1 MTLAER
7 MTRIDHARR
16 PWGEQMGSFRRTSFG
31 LKAAVRPEIEKVFAS
46 RLVDHIREQDFHL
59 DLGALQLRLP
69 RSFGLCHGVERAIQL
84 AHEARLRFPDA
95 RLFLTDEI
103 VHNPAVNRRLQAL
116 GYRYLGGRYADGTTI
131 ADLGPDDV
139 VVLPAFGVETMLLEQ
154 LRGRGVQMVDTTCG
168 EVMAVWKRVRE
179 YARDGCTTVIHG
191 APGHQETRATLSRAD
206 HEDPFLP
213 QPLDAHGA
221 WLVVRDIDDAKA
233 LARFVVG
240 RDDAEAL
247 RARFDGCLSPG
258 FDPAFHLE
266 RIGIANQTTML
277 ARETLKVQ
285 DILRLAYVARY
296 GEREAGARVRLAD
309 TVCSATQDRQDAL
322 RELLDEPLDL
332 LLVVGGY
339 NSANTTHLAEL
350 ARTKGIAAFHIEGV
364 EGLRDRRTLNGWDA
378 AARRELPTLGWWPAH
393 TPALVGVAAG
403 ASTPDARI
411 GQVLLRLAELAG
423 VAAPTLAIE
432 AAAAALN

>member
-1 MTLAER
+1 
-7 MTRIDHARR
+7 
-16 PWGEQMGSFRRTSFG
+16 MGSFRRTSFG
-31 LKAAVRPEIEKVFAS
+31 LKAAVRPQIEKVFAS
-46 RLVDHIREQDFHL
+46 RLVDHIRENDFTV

-84 AHEARLRFPDA
+84 AHEARLRYPQA

-131 ADLGPDDV
+131 DDLGPGDV
-139 VVLPAFGVETMLLEQ
+139 VVLPAFGIETTLLER
-154 LRGRGVQMVDTTCG
+154 LRERGVELVDTTCG

-179 YARDGCTTVIHG
+179 YARDGCTTVMHG
-191 APGHQETRATLSRAD
+191 APRHQETRATVSRAD

-213 QPLDAHGA
+213 QRLDARGA
-221 WLVVRDIDDAKA
+221 WIVVRDIDDAKA
-233 LARFVVG
+233 LARFVTG
-240 RDDAEAL
+240 RDDAEAF
-247 RARFDGCLSPG
+247 ARRFEGCTSPG
-258 FDPAFHLE
+258 FDPAFDLQ

-277 ARETLKVQ
+277 ARETLQVQ
-285 DILRLAYVARY
+285 DILRLAFVARY
-296 GEREAGARVRLAD
+296 GELEAAARVRLAD

-350 ARTKGIAAFHIEGV
+350 ACAKGIAAFHVEGV
-364 EGLRDRRTLNGWDA
+364 ECLRDRRTLRRWDA
-378 AARRELPTLGWWPAH
+378 VARCETETGAWWPARV
-393 TPALVGVAAG
+393 PARVGVAAG
-403 ASTPDARI
+403 ASTPDSRI
-411 GQVLLRLAELAG
+411 GEVLLRLAELAG
-423 VAAPTLAIE
+423 VAPPVLEDEPAS
-432 AAAAALN
+432 AAALT

>member
-1 MTLAER
+1 
-7 MTRIDHARR
+7 
-16 PWGEQMGSFRRTSFG
+16 MGSFRRTSFG
-31 LKAAVRPEIEKVFAS
+31 LKATVRPEIDKVFAS
-46 RLVDHIREQDFHL
+46 RLVDHVRAHDFRL

-84 AHEARLRFPDA
+84 AHETRVRFPDA
-95 RLFLTDEI
+95 RLFLTDEL

-131 ADLGPDDV
+131 GDLGPDDV
-139 VVLPAFGVETMLLEQ
+139 VVLPAFGVETTLLER
-154 LRGRGVQMVDTTCG
+154 LRARGVQLVDTTCG
-168 EVMAVWKRVRE
+168 EVMTVWKRVRE

-213 QPLDAHGA
+213 QPLGARGA
-221 WLVVRDIDDAKA
+221 WIVVRDLGDAKA

-240 RDDAEAL
+240 RDSADTL
-247 RARFDGCLSPG
+247 CARFYGCLSPG
-258 FDPAFHLE
+258 FDPVFDLQ

-277 ARETLKVQ
+277 ARETLQVQ

-296 GEREAGARVRLAD
+296 GELEAAARVRLAD

-322 RELLDEPLDL
+322 HELLDEPLDL
-332 LLVVGGY
+332 LLVIGGY
-339 NSANTTHLAEL
+339 NSANTTHLAEV
-350 ARTKGIAAFHIEGV
+350 ARARGLPAFHV
-364 EGLRDRRTLNGWDA
+364 EGAECLRERRTLHGWNA
-378 AARRELPTLGWWPAH
+378 EARRELPTPGWWPARV
-393 TPALVGVAAG
+393 PPRIGVAAG

-423 VAAPTLAIE
+423 
-432 AAAAALN
+432 AALPALAVEPAPVLN